1 MSLARRQFLTA
12 AATVPLAAMPG
23 LPAFA
28 TDAGLEKALSDLA
41 TAHPGRVGIGVRD
54 LATGATT
61 LVGGG
66 RRFPMQSVFKFPI
79 GIAVL
84 DAADRGALT
93 LDQTV
98 KLTPADMSVAW
109 SPLRDRLAG
118 QPGEDT
124 VRELLE
130 LMVAQSDNTACDVL
144 LGMIGGPEAVTALL
158 RAKGIDGVRVD
169 RAERELQTGVYGLP
183 WRPELVDWE
192 TFKAAARALDPAA
205 RRASMLAYLDDPRDT
220 STPEGMLDLLA
231 AFHDGRMLSE
241 AGTAELRRIMLSTTT
256 GTKRLKAGVPPGWRV
271 AHKTGS
277 GWTVD
282 GLSPANN
289 DVGLLIAP
297 NGRTLA
303 IAVFIAG
310 STAPMEE
317 QEALIAAAARAATAG

>member
-1 MSLARRQFLTA
+1 MTFNRRHLLTA
-12 AATVPLAAMPG
+12 AALSPLALLPG
-23 LPAFA
+23 AGPARA
-28 TDAGLEKALSDLA
+28 AEGLKKALHDLA
-41 TAHPGRVGIGVRD
+41 AAHPGRVGIGVRD

-84 DAADRGALT
+84 DAVDRGALT

-98 KLTPADMSVAW
+98 ELTPADMSVAW

-118 QPGEDT
+118 QPGEAT

-130 LMVAQSDNTACDVL
+130 LMVARSDNTACDVL
-144 LGMIGGPEAVTALL
+144 LGLIGGPRTVTALL
-158 RAKGIDGVRVD
+158 RAKGIEGVRVD
-169 RAERELQTGVYGLP
+169 RVERELQTGVYGLP
-183 WRPELVDWE
+183 WRAELVDWDS
-192 TFKAAARALDPAA
+192 FKAAAHALDPAA

-231 AFHDGRMLSE
+231 AFHAGRMLSE

-256 GTKRLKAGVPPGWRV
+256 GAKRLKAGVPQGWQV

-297 NGRTLA
+297 DGRTLA
-303 IAVFIAG
+303 IAVLIAG